1 MYRPPL
7 LYFTWSD
14 EISKLVLT
22 ANNKRPHLVA
32 WRKKPGTACDR
43 LFRRI
48 RSGPSV
54 EKDHLSRKLAVILHA
69 DVVGS
74 TSHVQKNE
82 TLAHERIQNT
92 FRRFSETINNH
103 NGIAHEIRGD
113 ALVAEFSRASDAVSA
128 SISFQATNR
137 IYNEQLSDEI
147 QPALRI
153 GISLGEVVIA
163 DNTVTGAG
171 VVLAQRLEQLAD
183 TDGVVVQGSVAE
195 TVPTRMPFNFESLG
209 EQMLKGFDQPVRA
222 FSASLQEG
230 QTLPAPEVPSIPQAR
245 DPVNLKIA
253 DKPSIAVLPF
263 DNMSG
268 DPEQEFFADGIAE
281 DIITVLSRFHDMLVI
296 SRNSSFVYRG
306 SSVDVRQVG
315 RELDVQYVLEGSVRT
330 ASKRVRITAQ
340 LIEAHSGNHVW
351 AERFDR
357 PLEDVLD
364 VQDEITTLV
373 ASTVG
378 RQMSI
383 AEYRSSVNRTDQDLD
398 YRGLIHRAMWHLE
411 KLNEKDCAKARDYAQ
426 QVLDRYPEQV
436 GGYSLM
442 AYVYKAEFAYGWGDH
457 PREQLIADA
466 SEYATKGIHID
477 PDDEWAHSMM
487 GEVYW
492 LTGKHDAA
500 IAECE
505 AVLRLNPNFTYAYGL
520 LGIIH
525 ANGGSGHYKQ
535 AVLNLEHAIRLSPND
550 PWLQYYFLYRGVAE
564 FFNENYKAAIDWYH
578 RSMQRNPGSSHV
590 HRRLTAALALNGEHE
605 KARAALDDLLRIEP
619 NCSVSDLR
627 QRLSQFF
634 RHQRD
639 FETYMDALRLAGLPE
654 E

>member
-1 MYRPPL
+1 M
-7 LYFTWSD
+7 
-14 EISKLVLT
+14 
-22 ANNKRPHLVA
+22 
-32 WRKKPGTACDR
+32 
-43 LFRRI
+43 
-48 RSGPSV
+48 
-54 EKDHLSRKLAVILHA
+54 
-69 DVVGS
+69 
-74 TSHVQKNE
+74 
-82 TLAHERIQNT
+82 
-92 FRRFSETINNH
+92 
-103 NGIAHEIRGD
+103 
-113 ALVAEFSRASDAVSA
+113 
-128 SISFQATNR
+128 
-137 IYNEQLSDEI
+137 
-147 QPALRI
+147 
-153 GISLGEVVIA
+153 
-163 DNTVTGAG
+163 
-171 VVLAQRLEQLAD
+171 
-183 TDGVVVQGSVAE
+183 
-195 TVPTRMPFNFESLG
+195 
-209 EQMLKGFDQPVRA
+209 
-222 FSASLQEG
+222 
-230 QTLPAPEVPSIPQAR
+230 PAPEGPSTHQSR
-245 DPVNLKIA
+245 DPVNFKVA

-268 DPEQEFFADGIAE
+268 DPEQAFFADGIAE
-281 DIITVLSRFHDMLVI
+281 DIITALSRFHDMLVI
-296 SRNSSFVYRG
+296 ARNSSFVYRG

-340 LIEAHSGNHVW
+340 LIEANTGNHVW

-357 PLEDVLD
+357 PLEDVFD

-383 AEYRSSVNRTDQDLD
+383 DEYRNSLNRTDRDLD
-398 YRGLIHRAMWHLE
+398 YRGLVHRAMWHLE
-411 KLNEKDCAKARDYAQ
+411 KLTRKDCARTREFAQ

-442 AYVYKAEFAYGWGDH
+442 AYVSKTEFAYGWGEL
-457 PREQLIADA
+457 PRELLIADA
-466 SEYATKGIHID
+466 VEYATKGIQID

-525 ANGGSGHYKQ
+525 SSNSGSGHYEQ

-550 PWLQYYFLYRGVAE
+550 PWLQYYFAYRGFAE
-564 FFNENYKAAIDWYH
+564 FFNKNYEAAIDWYN
-578 RSMQRNPGSSHV
+578 RSLQRNPGASHV
-590 HRRLTAALALNGEHE
+590 HRRLTAALAMSGELE
-605 KARAALDDLLRIEP
+605 KARAALDNLLRIEP

-627 QRLSQFF
+627 QRLSLFF